1 MGTTTKKVKVIGH
14 EQWKNPH
21 TGEIED
27 FQVVSIEDRDFNFHK
42 VWLESIIN
50 SMDLLGNQ
58 KTRLAF
64 WIIGQ
69 LNKDNQLIMNQR
81 QIAEKSGISLK
92 TVSVTMKALMDSNFL
107 RKINSGAYCV
117 NPDVLFKG
125 TRNGRMNVLLQ
136 YNSLDQMQK
145 SETDKAERKTT
156 DNIISEENNNTKT
169 AKPKS
174 AKTSKRKTQTKNQKA
189 TA

>member
-1 MGTTTKKVKVIGH
+1 MGTSKKVKVIGR
-14 EQWKNPH
+14 EQRINPR

-27 FQVVSIEDRDFNFHK
+27 FEVVSIEDRDFNFHK

-64 WIIGQ
+64 WIIQ
-69 LNKDNQLIMNQR
+69 NLNKENQLVMTQR

-92 TVSVTMKALMDSNFL
+92 TVSVTMRALLESNFL

-125 TRNGRMNVLLQ
+125 TRTGRMNVLIQ
-136 YNSLDQMQK
+136 YNSLEQIQ
-145 SETDKAERKTT
+145 EAE
-156 DNIISEENNNTKT
+156 
-169 AKPKS
+169 
-174 AKTSKRKTQTKNQKA
+174 NQKLECV
-189 TA
+189 

>member
-1 MGTTTKKVKVIGH
+1 MGTTTKKVKVIGR
-14 EQWKNPH
+14 EQRINPY

-27 FQVVSIEDRDFNFHK
+27 FEVVSVEDRDFNFHK

-64 WIIGQ
+64 WIIGH
-69 LNKDNQLIMNQR
+69 LNKENQLVMTQR
-81 QIAEKSGISLK
+81 QISEQSGISLK
-92 TVSVTMKALMDSNFL
+92 TVSVTMKALLESNFL
-107 RKINSGAYCV
+107 RKINGGAYCV

-125 TRNGRMNVLLQ
+125 TRNGRMNVLIQ
-136 YNSLDQMQK
+136 YNSLEQIQ
-145 SETDKAERKTT
+145 KAEEQKDLTPQQPTT
-156 DNIISEENNNTKT
+156 EETT
-169 AKPKS
+169 AE
-174 AKTSKRKTQTKNQKA
+174 KA